1 MPERVFIGLG
11 GNLGDVPSTLKQA
24 IACISAVPGVAYVAH
39 SGFYRTPPWGGVEQ
53 PDYINA
59 VLELD
64 AELEPQELLDRLLD
78 VERQYGRKR
87 AEEQHW
93 GPRTLDCDILLF
105 GDHVLHGGSLTIPHP
120 RMAERAFVLVP
131 LAELDGDLTVPGQGS
146 VRSLLERLAQQP
158 IQLIAER

>member
-24 IACISAVPGVAYVAH
+24 IACISELPGVAYVAH

-64 AELEPQELLDRLLD
+64 TKL
-78 VERQYGRKR
+78 ERQHGRKR
-87 AEEQHW
+87 TDELHW

-105 GDHVLHGGSLTIPHP
+105 GDRVLHGGSLSIPHP

-131 LAELDGDLTVPGQGS
+131 LAELDGNLTVPGQGS
-146 VRSLLERLAQQP
+146 LRSLLERLAPQP
-158 IQLIAER
+158 IRLIAER

>member
-24 IACISAVPGVAYVAH
+24 IACISELHGVAYVAH

-64 AELEPQELLDRLLD
+64 TKLEPQELLDRLLD
-78 VERQYGRKR
+78 VERQHGRKR
-87 AEEQHW
+87 ADELHW

-105 GDHVLHGGSLTIPHP
+105 GDRVLHGGSLSIPHP

-131 LAELDGDLTVPGQGS
+131 LAELDGNLTVPGLGS
-146 VRSLLERLAQQP
+146 VCSLLERLAPQP
-158 IQLIAER
+158 IHPIAER

>member
-24 IACISAVPGVAYVAH
+24 IARISALPGVTYVAH
-39 SGFYRTPPWGGVEQ
+39 SGFYRTPPWGGIAQ

-64 AELEPQELLDRLLD
+64 TVLEPQELLEQLLD
-78 VERQYGRKR
+78 VERQHGRDR
-87 AEEQHW
+87 CSELHW

-105 GDHVLHGGSLTIPHP
+105 GDRVLHGGPLTIPHP
-120 RMAERAFVLVP
+120 RMAERTFVLVP
-131 LAELDGDLTVPGQGS
+131 LAELDDNMIVPGQGS
-146 VRSLLERLAQQP
+146 VRSLIEKLAPQP
-158 IQLIAER
+158 IHLIAER